1 LGFGEK
7 MSKKSAEKERLR
19 RRHQQRR
26 EDPDIFDEVARRFSD
41 WREGPEMQLPGRRSS
56 DTLSLN
62 ADGTVEN
69 FDQMFER
76 RKKSKEFS
84 MAADRRNGYR

>member
-1 LGFGEK
+1 
-7 MSKKSAEKERLR
+7 
-19 RRHQQRR
+19 
-26 EDPDIFDEVARRFSD
+26 
-41 WREGPEMQLPGRRSS
+41 MQLPGRRSS